1 MRLMRGLEKTGL
13 DAKFF
18 VWPPE
23 REPDRAPYRGLKP
36 LEAADAGVFF
46 GRGAPIVEAI
56 DTLRGLSV
64 SAQPR
69 VMAILGASG
78 AGKSSF
84 LRAGL
89 LPRLERDDAHFISFP
104 VVRAERAAL
113 TGEAGFVNALTTVVR
128 NRSRAAAR
136 AAIQAGAA
144 AVRLFLAERVEAALA
159 QRSIGDETERP
170 PAFLVAIDQAEEL
183 FRAEGQEESE
193 LLLTLLAD
201 LASTDDTPI
210 ILVFAIRSDSYES
223 LQSAKPLARLQ
234 QIAFSLGP
242 MPRGAYKEV
251 IEGQRAGL

>member
-1 MRLMRGLEKTGL
+1 MRGLEKTGL

-36 LEAADAGVFF
+36 LEAADAGVLF
-46 GRGAPIVEAI
+46 GRDAPIVEAI

-64 SAQPR
+64 RAQPR

-89 LPRLERDDAHFISFP
+89 LPRLERDHTHFISFP

-113 TGEAGFVNALTTVVR
+113 TGETGFVNALTTVVR
-128 NRSRAAAR
+128 NRSRAEAR

-210 ILVFAIRSDSYES
+210 ILVFAIRSDSYVS